1 MEGGIMK
8 IVSVYLLSLIVFL
21 AVDMLWLGVVA
32 KNFYRNNLGHLLR
45 ADVNWAAA
53 LIFYLLYVAGV
64 LIFAAMPALER
75 QSLRQAV
82 LLGALFGFF
91 AYATYDLTNLAT
103 LKDWPLNVVLV
114 DILWGAVLTA
124 CVAAASFGIGKW
136 ILP

>member
-1 MEGGIMK
+1 MK
-8 IVSVYLLSLIVFL
+8 IVGVYLLSLIVFM

-32 KNFYRNNLGHLLR
+32 KDFYRNNLGHLLR
-45 ADVNWAAA
+45 PDVNWAAA
-53 LIFYLLYVAGV
+53 LIFYLLYVAGT
-64 LIFAAMPALER
+64 LIFATMPALEK
-75 QSLRQAV
+75 QSLLQAV
-82 LLGALFGFF
+82 LQGALFGFF

-124 CVAAASFGIGKW
+124 TVAAASFGIGKW

>member
-1 MEGGIMK
+1 MK

-32 KNFYRNNLGHLLR
+32 KDFYRNNLGHLLR

>member
-1 MEGGIMK
+1 MK
-8 IVSVYLLSLIVFL
+8 IVGVYLLSLIVFL

-32 KNFYRNNLGHLLR
+32 KDFYRNNLGHLLR

-64 LIFAAMPALER
+64 LIFASMPALER

-103 LKDWPLNVVLV
+103 LKDWPLNVALV
-114 DILWGAVLTA
+114 DILWGTVLTA
-124 CVAAASFGIGKW
+124 TVAAASFGIGRW
-136 ILP
+136 ILS

>member
-1 MEGGIMK
+1 MK
-8 IVSVYLLSLIVFL
+8 IVGVYLLSLIVFL

-32 KNFYRNNLGHLLR
+32 KDFYRNNLGHLLR
-45 ADVNWAAA
+45 PDVNWAAA
-53 LIFYLLYVAGV
+53 LIFYLLYVAGT
-64 LIFAAMPALER
+64 LIFATMPALEK

-82 LLGALFGFF
+82 LQGALFGFF

-124 CVAAASFGIGKW
+124 TVAAASFGIGRW
-136 ILP
+136 ILS

>member
-1 MEGGIMK
+1 MK
-8 IVSVYLLSLIVFL
+8 IVGVYLLSLIVFL

-32 KNFYRNNLGHLLR
+32 KDFYRNNLGHLLR
-45 ADVNWAAA
+45 PDVNWAAA
-53 LIFYLLYVAGV
+53 LIFYLFYVAGT
-64 LIFAAMPALER
+64 LIFATMPALEK

-82 LLGALFGFF
+82 LQGALFGFF

-124 CVAAASFGIGKW
+124 IVAAASFGIGRW
-136 ILP
+136 ILS

>member
-1 MEGGIMK
+1 MK

-32 KNFYRNNLGHLLR
+32 KDFYRNNLGHLLR

-91 AYATYDLTNLAT
+91 AYATSDLTNLAT

>member
-1 MEGGIMK
+1 MK

-32 KNFYRNNLGHLLR
+32 KDFYRNNLGHLLR

-124 CVAAASFGIGKW
+124 CVAAASFGIGRW